1 MGINSTEVSYGFGQ
15 MGSAFSNL
23 AAPIYPPK
31 DHVIVAIQFLAD
43 NTPTVLETE
52 TLDGMVIVA
61 ITMIGVTAF
70 DKLTAD
76 TSNSVVYGG
85 TESNNVYFG
94 ITNGNTG
101 GNSEAVDAS
110 ISFPAGMTI
119 YGRWSVVSLNAAD
132 TDGGII
138 AYFGY

>member
-1 MGINSTEVSYGFGQ
+1 MGLNSTATAYNFGQ
-15 MGSAFSNL
+15 LGSAHMHNDNSEDL
-23 AAPIYPPK
+23 TPP
-31 DHVIVAIQFLAD
+31 
-43 NTPTVLETE
+43 
-52 TLDGMVIVA
+52 DGMVIVA